1 MSDSISRQSKTES
14 DRPSPS
20 SCESCRRPREAAAL
34 LSFPTSLSC
43 ALTTLEPA
51 PSACHAGLPHS
62 PCPPPR
68 TLLWP
73 LATGLGRAVQAPE
86 RRPALCSLA
95 SGLALS
101 QADTE
106 KFRKS
111 QLEGLCLS
119 ASLVP
124 VPDTARL
131 RPIFGGALPGRL
143 KVSLRAGRR
152 NRDSACTPGAPC
164 PRARTVAGFPR
175 QFSPGD
181 RERMGFGMTSTR
193 AWDLRL
199 PAHVSQGADRREARS
214 CLSVSPGGRREAR
227 SCLSGNRRI
236 AMILR
241 DTAECVSSTSAR
253 HRPAACAPSL
263 AGVRRTS
270 SAHRTA
276 CRVRTCLR
284 AWEGEAAACT
294 TLV

>member
-131 RPIFGGALPGRL
+131 RPIFGGAHGIWDDQHTRMGFEIASTRVPGGRPQRGTIVPLCLPGRPQRGTFVPL
-143 KVSLRAGRR
+143 WQSTHRHDPERHSRVCFVHVSEASAGGLRA
-152 NRDSACTPGAPC
+152 
-164 PRARTVAGFPR
+164 
-175 QFSPGD
+175 
-181 RERMGFGMTSTR
+181 
-193 AWDLRL
+193 
-199 PAHVSQGADRREARS
+199 VS
-214 CLSVSPGGRREAR
+214 GGRQTHFKRA
-227 SCLSGNRRI
+227 SHGMPCAN
-236 AMILR
+236 
-241 DTAECVSSTSAR
+241 V
-253 HRPAACAPSL
+253 PA
-263 AGVRRTS
+263 GMGR
-270 SAHRTA
+270 
-276 CRVRTCLR
+276 
-284 AWEGEAAACT
+284 
-294 TLV
+294 

>member
-111 QLEGLCLS
+111 QPKPRFCLHTRRSLSPGENGRGIPAAVLARGQGAHGIWDDQHTRMGFEIASTRVPGGRPQRGTIVPLC
-119 ASLVP
+119 
-124 VPDTARL
+124 
-131 RPIFGGALPGRL
+131 LPGRPQRGTFVPL
-143 KVSLRAGRR
+143 WQSTHRHDPERHSRVCFVHVSEASAGGLRA
-152 NRDSACTPGAPC
+152 
-164 PRARTVAGFPR
+164 
-175 QFSPGD
+175 
-181 RERMGFGMTSTR
+181 
-193 AWDLRL
+193 
-199 PAHVSQGADRREARS
+199 VS
-214 CLSVSPGGRREAR
+214 GGRQTHFKRA
-227 SCLSGNRRI
+227 SHGMPCAN
-236 AMILR
+236 
-241 DTAECVSSTSAR
+241 V
-253 HRPAACAPSL
+253 PA
-263 AGVRRTS
+263 GMGR
-270 SAHRTA
+270 
-276 CRVRTCLR
+276 
-284 AWEGEAAACT
+284 
-294 TLV
+294 